1 MTHPPMD
8 KSKLI
13 VPALGGIY
21 EKLSPYSW
29 LLVRVTAGVLLIPH
43 GYAKLFTPGAIDGT
57 AAFMGSL
64 GLVPGVFWAWVIA
77 LLEFAGGIMLAV
89 GFLTRPIA
97 AMVVGFMAVAAFYVH
112 WGNGFFWN
120 SGGFEYP
127 LMWGVVALAIL
138 IRGGGAYSVDRK
150 LGREF

>member
-8 KSKLI
+8 RSKLI
-13 VPALGGIY
+13 IPALGGIY

-29 LLVRVTAGVLLIPH
+29 LMVRVIAGVLLIPH
-43 GYAKLFTPGAIDGT
+43 GYGKLFTPGAIDGT
-57 AAFMGSL
+57 AGFMGSL
-64 GLVPGVFWAWVIA
+64 GLVPGIFWAWVIA

-89 GFLTRPIA
+89 GFLTRPVA

-120 SGGFEYP
+120 KGGFEYP

-150 LGREF
+150 LSREF

>member
-127 LMWGVVALAIL
+127 LMWGVVALAVL